1 MKIDYRPHAMPQTA
15 SPAEVQHSTPQYGF
29 YSPKESDKYT
39 MFINMQ
45 QTVNAALQKSADGQ
59 KPRANDPTE
68 VPAAQP
74 GIHYEV

>member
-1 MKIDYRPHAMPQTA
+1 MKIDYRPHAAPVVEEQPQ
-15 SPAEVQHSTPQYGF
+15 EQKYGF
-29 YSPKESDKYT
+29 YTPKESDKYT

-45 QTVNAALQKSADGQ
+45 QTVNTALQKNAEVQ